1 MKGADDMR
9 TKLRTWTT
17 TAVLAAGAL
26 SLVVLLAACGKVTN
40 ASATTPSP
48 SSPSANAAAAIT
60 ADWQQFFS
68 GSTSAAAKANLL
80 QNAQQF
86 AATLKA
92 QAGSALSKATQATV
106 TSVTVT
112 SPTTATVVYSITQS
126 GQTALPDQTGKAV
139 LVGGV
144 WKVSAKS
151 FEDLLKLE
159 QGAGASP
166 TASP

>member
-1 MKGADDMR
+1 MR
-9 TKLRTWTT
+9 TKLRTWTM
-17 TAVLAAGAL
+17 TAALAAGAL

-40 ASATTPSP
+40 ASATTTPSP
-48 SSPSANAAAAIT
+48 SSPSANATAAIT

-68 GSTSAAAKANLL
+68 GATAAAAKAGLL

-106 TSVTVT
+106 TSVTLT

-126 GQTALPDQTGKAV
+126 GQTALPNQTGTAV
-139 LVGGV
+139 LQGGV

-166 TASP
+166 AASP